1 MVEMSDD
8 SDGAFDSRE
17 EASSPLPSSLAAPVP
32 SSAPLSVSGLS
43 DQARR
48 SQRTIVLDEEEEEEE
63 EAEFSEA
70 ALPVSAPS
78 LPEVTR
84 DDEWSE

>member
-17 EASSPLPSSLAAPVP
+17 EASSPLPST
-32 SSAPLSVSGLS
+32 SAPLSVSGLS

-48 SQRTIVLDEEEEEEE
+48 SQRTIVLDEEEEEE
-63 EAEFSEA
+63 AEFSEA

-78 LPEVTR
+78 RPEVTR